1 MNECSREGTMELAFF
16 KFAFFVLMGLA
27 ILGLLAII
35 TMFTV
40 VGLKLLWSWLP
51 IHIRIAKT
59 GHV

>member
-1 MNECSREGTMELAFF
+1 MEAEFF

-51 IHIRIAKT
+51 IHPRIAKP